1 MCEKRYSLKIF
12 VYIVSMVII
21 SFFVREAWS
30 NEYVPNVHWVFCIDT
45 SGSMKKKGQM
55 DLLKEV
61 TDRITNEF
69 LDRKEKIIKIGDR
82 ITLFSFDE
90 SVRLEATSLYQT
102 EEDLIVIKDK
112 LKKMNERRGSL
123 TFISEAIVQAIEITN
138 KYSKFFHTNALYV
151 FTDGKSEP
159 YSLKWSKEKI
169 KARKKRDLDNFNKI
183 SLSGKEHGLNVWLG
197 ILKWEAFEDAKKFVK
212 NMGKGGH
219 FVDLTD
225 FNRLSVAK
233 ALKDFSET
241 VRVNVRIPKARGLDF
256 GTIPYSNG
264 DFSYSKSISL
274 ALQTDKGNTRPAIMG
289 YIKFDPENPSEIAP
303 DLPLPIKTT
312 EDKIFLN
319 FNIADVDKLK
329 PGTYTGKLNLYPSQK
344 HFGALVIEPS
354 QLKVEFKK
362 SGFVGFY
369 AWKALLAGVAG
380 LFLLFFVVN
389 KVKRK
394 LPIKI

>member
-1 MCEKRYSLKIF
+1 
-12 VYIVSMVII
+12 
-21 SFFVREAWS
+21 
-30 NEYVPNVHWVFCIDT
+30 
-45 SGSMKKKGQM
+45 
-55 DLLKEV
+55 
-61 TDRITNEF
+61 
-69 LDRKEKIIKIGDR
+69 
-82 ITLFSFDE
+82 
-90 SVRLEATSLYQT
+90 
-102 EEDLIVIKDK
+102 
-112 LKKMNERRGSL
+112 
-123 TFISEAIVQAIEITN
+123 
-138 KYSKFFHTNALYV
+138 
-151 FTDGKSEP
+151 
-159 YSLKWSKEKI
+159 
-169 KARKKRDLDNFNKI
+169 
-183 SLSGKEHGLNVWLG
+183 
-197 ILKWEAFEDAKKFVK
+197 
-212 NMGKGGH
+212 MGKGGH

-241 VRVNVRIPKARGLDF
+241 VRVNVRIPKARGIDF

-289 YIKFDPENPSEIAP
+289 YIKFDPENPSEISPA
-303 DLPLPIKTT
+303 LPLPIKTT

-329 PGTYTGKLNLYPSQK
+329 PGTYTGKLNLYPSRK

-354 QLKVEFKK
+354 QLNVEFKK

-380 LFLLFFVVN
+380 LLLLFYVVN

-394 LPIKI
+394 LPIKV